1 MNNNGQDKNLLEGLA
16 AQEKASIE
24 IIYRDNFQMIQT
36 MVLNNRGTTDDAADI
51 FQEAMIVLFEKSIDP
66 DFVLT
71 CQIKTYL
78 YSVSRRIWLKKLNK
92 QQQTFSHTDDFEQVV
107 QVDEDLDQHKQKQVS
122 FEIMETALAKIGD
135 PCKSLL
141 EAYYIHKKPMHQI
154 AAEFNYTNADNA
166 KTQKY
171 KCLVRLKKIFFAEYK
186 NLK

>member
-107 QVDEDLDQHKQKQVS
+107 QVDEYLDQHKQKQVS